1 MRTPIPFR
9 LNRGGFILALVS
21 AGFAGPAG
29 AVAGRVEFVTGGAVA
44 QGADG
49 RERPLS
55 KGQDL
60 DKGDTVKTNNGRA
73 QIRFTD
79 GAYVSLQ
86 PNTEFSIKDYNYE
99 GKTDGSERGLFA
111 LAKGAMR
118 TITGF
123 IGRVNRNRYAITT
136 PTATVGIRGT
146 GGVIQVLNDGS
157 TLIVGTSG
165 IWTLTNPAG
174 TLDIPAG
181 FSGKAPTTP
190 SQPPQQTS
198 EPPKADPAPPPPA
211 TPVFVE
217 GNERTSTG
225 DPASLCGSGAPVS
238 GTCPSTTGPN
248 PNPPLVSGSG
258 YHVSYSWAGRNGA
271 GAQVGGASSSLSLAN
286 AVFDSAGMLTGFSA
300 TNSVSIVGTHQE
312 FGTAAGVVAWG
323 RWIGDVSGT
332 GPTTFS
338 LSGATANQGFHYVV
352 GIPPA
357 SLPASGSATYAF
369 LGATKPTGS
378 DGSLL
383 PGTFSGT
390 LSVTF
395 GASTTI
401 SLAAQL
407 AFSGFTYNLSGFGNS
422 SGGSPAFTGSMTGN
436 ATGTPAT
443 GYACSASTCVASVN
457 GAFFGA
463 GAEYSGYAYNVG
475 NTTGGNTV
483 SGVAVFKK

>member
-1 MRTPIPFR
+1 MSRPIPFR

-29 AVAGRVEFVTGGAVA
+29 AVAGRVEFVSGGAVA

-49 RERPLS
+49 RQRPLS

-60 DKGDTVKTNNGRA
+60 DKGDTVKTNDGRA

-86 PNTEFSIKDYNYE
+86 PNSEFSIKDYNFE
-99 GKTDGSERGLFA
+99 GKTDGSERGLFG

-118 TITGF
+118 TITGL
-123 IGRVNRNRYAITT
+123 IGRVNRNRYSITT

-190 SQPPQQTS
+190 NQPPQQTS

-238 GTCPSTTGPN
+238 GSCPTTTAPN
-248 PNPPLVSGSG
+248 PNPPLVTGSG
-258 YHVSYSWAGRNGA
+258 YHVSFAYAGRDATGA
-271 GAQVGGASSSLSLAN
+271 MVANTGSSVSLAN
-286 AVFDSAGMLTGFSA
+286 AVFDSAGMLTGFTA

-312 FGTAAGVVAWG
+312 FGTAGGVVAWG

-332 GPTTFS
+332 GPNTFS

-352 GIPPA
+352 GIPTTL
-357 SLPASGSATYAF
+357 LPASGSATYTL

-378 DGSLL
+378 DGSLA

-390 LSVTF
+390 MSVTF
-395 GASTTI
+395 GVSTTI
-401 SLAAQL
+401 SLSAQL
-407 AFSGFTYNLSGFGNS
+407 AFSGFTYNLTGFGSSS
-422 SGGSPAFTGSMTGN
+422 SGAPHFTGSMSGSS
-436 ATGTPAT
+436 TGTPGAYT
-443 GYACSASTCVASVN
+443 CSGSCTASVD
-457 GAFFGA
+457 GAFFGS
-463 GAEYSGYAYNVG
+463 GAAYSGYAYKVG
-475 NTTGGNTV
+475 NTTGGTSV
-483 SGVAVFKK
+483 SGVAVFKQ